1 MARIAGSPLGLVGLQ
16 SNDTNKVFENYN
28 NRTRSSGEGMVSL
41 FSGDRIVRPFGFG
54 LKGGADDIN
63 GSKSFDNSTPIHSND
78 LYNTTIDNI
87 VDKLKGTKA
96 ELNFLDFAYLKDVG
110 VYPNNRLM
118 VARRFAT
125 PQLDNIMYNKKDD
138 ERGSLVTL
146 ISWRPTGEDFLE
158 ISFGEE
164 WEDAEASFKAILSE
178 VGKDFKLPG
187 DLGNYLEGGAG
198 VIPLPGSTELLQRE
212 FFASIGLLDPN
223 LKDQIPEGNP
233 NLIKQA
239 KIRKLVKA
247 GTAGSGLNCKVD
259 IKMSCTW
266 EQKYIQGIDPTLA
279 WMDIVSMVGRFGTST
294 SQNYGLSG
302 EFAKGVNNFLED
314 PSSFIKSSIEALKS
328 KIGDI
333 IDSIANAFE
342 GDNKKTTPSNSK
354 PENIKNEKENNE
366 KNSVIDDAIN
376 RIKGVA
382 KSISDTI
389 TKKYRERILG
399 VLNSL
404 SGLPSTPWHV
414 TLGNPLRPVFCSGDM
429 LIGDVTLKFGENL
442 SFNDLPTTITADFT
456 LTNARPW
463 GLQEIMA
470 KFNSGHIRVLS
481 YANDDKGRL
490 GDTKIGDFSLT
501 EDIGTEI
508 NEDKVDVTLDKSD
521 SLDGLN
527 TSSDVNPVTTNNSLN
542 NQSRLISTLPTED
555 IINSDPNS
563 NRGLFA

>member
-28 NRTRSSGEGMVSL
+28 NRNRSNGKGMVSL
-41 FSGDRIVRPFGFG
+41 FSGDRIVRPFGD
-54 LKGGADDIN
+54 LNKNDIN
-63 GSKSFDNSTPIHSND
+63 GSKSFNNSTPIHSND

-87 VDKLKGTKA
+87 VDKLKDTKA

-118 VARRFAT
+118 IARRFAT
-125 PQLDNIMYNKKDD
+125 PQMDNIMYNKGD

-146 ISWRPTGEDFLE
+146 ISWKPTGQDFLE

-164 WEDAEASFKAILSE
+164 WDDAEASFKAILSE

-187 DLGNYLEGGAG
+187 DLGNYLEGGG
-198 VIPLPGSTELLQRE
+198 GIVPLPGSTELLQRE

-259 IKMSCTW
+259 IKMTCTW

-302 EFAKGVNNFLED
+302 EFAKDVNNFLED
-314 PSSFIKSSIEALKS
+314 PSFFIKSSIEAIKC

-342 GDNKKTTPSNSK
+342 GDDKKTTPSNSK
-354 PENIKNEKENNE
+354 PENIKKEKENEE
-366 KNSVIDDAIN
+366 KNSVIDNTID
-376 RIKGVA
+376 RIKGLA
-382 KSISDTI
+382 KSIPDTI